1 MRIAAMAKASMGNGR
16 DAETR
21 RRLKMSRFRRC
32 RDRRLIFSMSAQM
45 AGLPISPTAGVQY
58 GRVK

>member
-1 MRIAAMAKASMGNGR
+1 MAKASMGNGR